1 MAKVCS
7 ANVFVRLAW
16 PRQIW
21 LLWIAA
27 TFLTAGGLAH
37 SQEVQELSER
47 PVPILTGS
55 AGYFTNVTAG
65 ENALAPVVMPVIL
78 VPIGERWLVESR
90 GNFSAEFERPKGGGG
105 PYGGPVEK
113 NLDYLQLDFIANPH
127 LTVTAGRFLTPFGI
141 YNERLYP
148 IWIRDLQVTPLIFPI
163 ATGSSDG
170 VMLRGGFPVSSSVN
184 LNYATYFST
193 ASTLTAFESDRT
205 VGGRVGFFFLR
216 PRIEIGTSWQKLLQ
230 DERTQS
236 EGFHFA
242 WQPSPVPLNLRFEY
256 ARGHSGSGYW
266 VEGAY
271 RFSQVQVWNSVM
283 RRTEFVGR
291 MQQFFA
297 GEGDVPTNSDSE
309 YHLPHSNVQQPDFGL
324 NYYIKDG
331 LKASASYGRW
341 LGKRNYNV
349 WSFGIAY
356 RFAVPLGKLE
366 SQ

>member
-1 MAKVCS
+1 M
-7 ANVFVRLAW
+7 
-16 PRQIW
+16 
-21 LLWIAA
+21 
-27 TFLTAGGLAH
+27 
-37 SQEVQELSER
+37 
-47 PVPILTGS
+47 
-55 AGYFTNVTAG
+55 
-65 ENALAPVVMPVIL
+65 
-78 VPIGERWLVESR
+78 
-90 GNFSAEFERPKGGGG
+90 
-105 PYGGPVEK
+105 
-113 NLDYLQLDFIANPH
+113 
-127 LTVTAGRFLTPFGI
+127 
-141 YNERLYP
+141 
-148 IWIRDLQVTPLIFPI
+148 
-163 ATGSSDG
+163 
-170 VMLRGGFPVSSSVN
+170 
-184 LNYATYFST
+184 
-193 ASTLTAFESDRT
+193 
-205 VGGRVGFFFLR
+205 
-216 PRIEIGTSWQKLLQ
+216 IEIGTSWQKLLQ

-297 GEGDVPTNSDSE
+297 GEGDVSTNSDSE

-341 LGKRNYNV
+341 FGKRNYNV

>member
-1 MAKVCS
+1 MAKLRSVNAS
-7 ANVFVRLAW
+7 AGSDR
-16 PRQIW
+16 PRQIL
-21 LLWIAA
+21 LLWVAA
-27 TFLTAGGLAH
+27 TLLTAGAVAQ
-37 SQEVQELSER
+37 SQERQELPER

-65 ENALAPVVMPVIL
+65 ENALVPVVMPVIL
-78 VPIGERWLVESR
+78 VPLGDHWLVESR
-90 GNFSAEFERPKGGGG
+90 GDFRAEFERPKAEAG
-105 PYGGPVEK
+105 PYGGEVEK
-113 NLDYLQLDFIANPH
+113 ALDYLQLDYIANPH

-170 VMLRGGFPVSSSVN
+170 VMLRGGFPLTSSVN

-193 ASTLTAFESDRT
+193 ASTVTAFESDRT
-205 VGGRVGFFFLR
+205 TGGRIGFFFSR
-216 PRIEIGTSWQKLLQ
+216 PRIEIGTSWQKRLQ
-230 DERTQS
+230 EGRTQS

-242 WQPSPVPLNLRFEY
+242 WQPPPVPLNLRFEY

-266 VEGAY
+266 VEAAY
-271 RFSQVQVWNSVM
+271 RFSQVQFWNSAM

-297 GEGDVPTNSDSE
+297 GQGDLQTNSDSE
-309 YHLPHSNVQQPDFGL
+309 YQLPHSNVQQPDFGL
-324 NYYIKDG
+324 NYYIQDG
-331 LKASASYGRW
+331 LKTSASYGRW

-349 WSFGIAY
+349 WSFGVAY
-356 RFAVPLGKLE
+356 RFAVPLG
-366 SQ
+366 